1 MLSFENML
9 YRWKFLLSI
18 LGLTFH
24 IPEAP
29 RVFSVLAACLRGGRV
44 TNQIKVGFLFNVMR
58 GALGFSVFRFWPF
71 FRSVFRFL
79 HPFPS
84 VFRFLCLFRFAV
96 LLCFSI
102 RFSVFGRN
110 TSGFSD
116 LVSEVVFGFSNLVNG
131 LNAFS
136 SGIAPRPRTHASAT
150 QT

>member
-1 MLSFENML
+1 MPVYSFKL
-9 YRWKFLLSI
+9 GSI
-18 LGLTFH
+18 T
-24 IPEAP
+24 IT
-29 RVFSVLAACLRGGRV
+29 VFREPYL
-44 TNQIKVGFLFNVMR
+44 R

>member
-1 MLSFENML
+1 MQQGFVKQCYKRAPGTVMRLLKELGWLPLSQRRMES
-9 YRWKFLLSI
+9 RLLMTYKVVN
-18 LGLTFH
+18 GL
-24 IPEAP
+24 
-29 RVFSVLAACLRGGRV
+29 R
-44 TNQIKVGFLFNVMR
+44 R